1 MMRSEERPLRPI
13 PMAKRWLTGS
23 FSEVLRQLTLLILG
37 LLALF
42 PLYFSLV
49 NSFKTPVQYAQ
60 NSLGLPADLTPGA
73 ANYARAWSQMGLPT
87 FNSLLI
93 TLAAVLLT
101 LALAALTAYAF
112 ALMEFP
118 GKSVLFAVVFILL
131 LVPDFLTLIPL
142 YVQIKK
148 LTLPSNYLAVILP
161 YVAAGQAFSILVLRT
176 FFAQIPRELLEAA
189 RIDGAGHTQILSRVV
204 LPLSVPILV
213 SVGIIRFVP
222 IWNDFLLPSL
232 LLDERHRT
240 LTMALVKFQGSAES
254 YTAPDFGALMAAYV
268 LAALPLLV
276 LFTFL
281 MRYYIQGLT
290 SGAVKA

>member
-1 MMRSEERPLRPI
+1 MRNATVERKHG
-13 PMAKRWLTGS
+13 AG
-23 FSEVLRQLTLLILG
+23 EVARQGVLLLLG

-42 PLYFSLV
+42 PLYYSLV
-49 NSFKTPVQYAQ
+49 NSFKTPIEYAR
-60 NSLGLPADLTPGA
+60 NPLNLPPTLTPGA
-73 ANYARAWSQMGLPT
+73 ANYAHALEQIGLPT
-87 FNSLLI
+87 VNSLLI
-93 TLAAVLLT
+93 ALAAVLMT
-101 LALAALTAYAF
+101 LLLASLTAYAF
-112 ALMEFP
+112 ALMEFS
-118 GKSVLFAVVFILL
+118 GKSWLFGLVFVLL

-148 LTLPSNYLAVILP
+148 LTLPSNYLALILP
-161 YVAAGQAFSILVLRT
+161 YIAAGQAFSILVLRT

-189 RIDGAGHTQILSRVV
+189 RMDGAGHGQMFGRIV

-232 LLDERHRT
+232 LLDEHHRT

-254 YTAPDFGALMAAYV
+254 YTAPNFGALMAAYV
-268 LAALPLLV
+268 LAALPLLL
-276 LFTFL
+276 LFSFL

>member
-1 MMRSEERPLRPI
+1 MGSRLSW
-13 PMAKRWLTGS
+13 ADLTRQG
-23 FSEVLRQLTLLILG
+23 VLLVLG

-60 NSLGLPADLTPGA
+60 NPLNFPPTLAPGA
-73 ANYARAWSQMGLPT
+73 ANYARAWSQIGLPT
-87 FNSLLI
+87 FNSLLV
-93 TLAAVLLT
+93 TLVSVLVLV
-101 LALAALTAYAF
+101 LLAALAAYAF
-112 ALMEFP
+112 ALMDFT
-118 GKSVLFAVVFILL
+118 GKSALFAAVFILL

-161 YVAAGQAFSILVLRT
+161 YIAAGQAFSILVFRT

-189 RIDGAGHTQILSRVV
+189 RIDGAGHGQMLTRIV

-276 LFTFL
+276 IFAFL

>member
-1 MMRSEERPLRPI
+1 MGRAFGVGELS
-13 PMAKRWLTGS
+13 
-23 FSEVLRQLTLLILG
+23 RQGTLIVLG

-60 NSLGLPADLTPGA
+60 NPLNLPPSLGPGA
-73 ANYARAWSQMGLPT
+73 ANYARAWSQIGLPT

-93 TLAAVLLT
+93 TLVSVLL
-101 LALAALTAYAF
+101 LVMVSALTAYAF
-112 ALMEFP
+112 ALMDFR
-118 GKSVLFAVVFILL
+118 GKSALFAAVFILL

-161 YVAAGQAFSILVLRT
+161 YIAAGQAFSILVFRT
-176 FFAQIPRELLEAA
+176 FFAQIPKELLEAA
-189 RIDGAGHTQILSRVV
+189 RIDGAGHGQMFTRIV

-276 LFTFL
+276 IFAFL

>member
-1 MMRSEERPLRPI
+1 MRRWPVSDWARQGVLLLLGMM
-13 PMAKRWLTGS
+13 
-23 FSEVLRQLTLLILG
+23 
-37 LLALF
+37 ALF
-42 PLYFSLV
+42 PLYFSVV
-49 NSFKTPVQYAQ
+49 NSFKTPVEYARSPL
-60 NSLGLPADLTPGA
+60 NLPPDLAPGA
-73 ANYARAWSQMGLPT
+73 ANYARAWSQIGLPT
-87 FNSLLI
+87 LNSLLI
-93 TLAAVLLT
+93 TLVAVILT
-101 LALAALTAYAF
+101 LLLAALTAYAF
-112 ALMEFP
+112 AVMTFP
-118 GKSVLFAVVFILL
+118 GKSALFAVVFILL

-148 LTLPSNYLAVILP
+148 LTLPTNYLAVILP

-176 FFAQIPRELLEAA
+176 FFAQIPRELLESA
-189 RIDGAGHTQILSRVV
+189 RIDGAGHLQIFTRIVV
-204 LPLSVPILV
+204 PLSVPILV
-213 SVGIIRFVP
+213 SVGIIRYVP

-276 LFTFL
+276 LFSFL